1 MLAFLYTKVYCKK
14 SWPWLESDWASG
26 RNNSNSLLNRYFLPA
41 PKKSR
46 VKNKHL
52 VLLFLATL
60 AVGLLARRFPWR
72 NVLDFRAE
80 LVRLDTA
87 QVIQLSLQIPGQAE
101 LLLER
106 SDAGWVAAQADRNAP
121 VPPLAV
127 DSMLAALRS
136 IRSIRIAHSQRPDTL
151 GLAAHQALRVVA
163 TQRDGHRE
171 TLFLGRETF
180 ENSELSTYVQLAEHQ
195 GIYLAANHL
204 RRIFWKNLRDF
215 RPRLVTDFGPATVRA
230 FLIFGEMRDS
240 VFATKND
247 STGQWS
253 LRGQPLEMA
262 DDSVKIWLR
271 SLSRLNGLPFADLF
285 DESLAEETLVAH
297 IALECAGQ
305 AEPLTFKI
313 FHLKP
318 PNIPEVLPAPAP
330 DRQQFA
336 PYVLH
341 SSQNPNNYFALPDSL
356 LAKRLARGPGFLQY
370 FE

>member
-1 MLAFLYTKVYCKK
+1 M
-14 SWPWLESDWASG
+14 
-26 RNNSNSLLNRYFLPA
+26 
-41 PKKSR
+41 
-46 VKNKHL
+46 KNKHL

-87 QVIQLSLQIPGQAE
+87 EVIQLSLQIPGQLE

-106 SDAGWVAAQADRNAP
+106 SDAGWVAAQADRSTP
-121 VPPLAV
+121 VPPTTT
-127 DSMLAALRS
+127 DSMLSALASVRS
-136 IRSIRIAHSQRPDTL
+136 LRIVQSQHRDTL
-151 GLAAHQALRVVA
+151 GLSPSQALRVA
-163 TQRDGHRE
+163 ILCRDGRRE
-171 TLFLGRETF
+171 TLHFGIERTENGQPATVVELLG
-180 ENSELSTYVQLAEHQ
+180 HD

-204 RRIFWKNLRDF
+204 RKVFEKKLNDF
-215 RPRLVTDFGPATVRA
+215 RATRVADFDPAAVRA
-230 FLIFGEMRDS
+230 FSILGEMRDS

-253 LRGQPLEMA
+253 LLGQPLEMA

-285 DESLAEETLVAH
+285 DESRAAETLMAH

-313 FHLKP
+313 FHLAP
-318 PNIPEVLPAPAP
+318 PNIPEVLPTPMP

-336 PYVLH
+336 PHVLH
-341 SSQNPNNYFALPDSL
+341 SSQNPNNYFALPDSS
-356 LAKRLARGPGFLQY
+356 LAKRLARGPGFFVPAAQ
-370 FE
+370 